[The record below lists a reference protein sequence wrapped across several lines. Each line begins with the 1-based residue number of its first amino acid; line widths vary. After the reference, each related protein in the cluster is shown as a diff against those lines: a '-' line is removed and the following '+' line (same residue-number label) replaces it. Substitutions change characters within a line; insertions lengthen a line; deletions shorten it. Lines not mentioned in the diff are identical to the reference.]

1 MTYEYERTMLAE
13 FRKGIAQFKVQLR
26 KRSWLGAGIA
36 PRVTTPVVGADTR
49 EGRDPRLHKSPVD
62 REITQS
68 IFYNY
73 GGAAFAG
80 AVQVKP
86 VTA

>member
-1 MTYEYERTMLAE
+1 MTYEYERTVLAE
-13 FRKGIAQFKVQLR
+13 LRKGIAQLKVQLR

-49 EGRDPRLHKSPVD
+49 EGGDLRLHESPVD

-68 IFYNY
+68 IFYKSSLKSVPQN
-73 GGAAFAG
+73 GVA
-80 AVQVKP
+80 
-86 VTA
+86 